1 MLNIIFKTVICS
13 ILITVIHY
21 ICISQLR
28 KRKEK
33 VSLIKEHI
41 ILFVLSLFVIIF
53 TFTFISTLK
62 IGDSDGGVVQTGGG
76 VEMNDNFDKGEAPF

>member
-13 ILITVIHY
+13 ILITVINY
-21 ICISQLR
+21 LCISQLR

-41 ILFVLSLFVIIF
+41 ILFVLSLFIITFMF
-53 TFTFISTLK
+53 TFLSTLK
-62 IGDSDGGVVQTGGG
+62 MDIGAQTGGG
-76 VEMNDNFDKGEAPF
+76 SADVEMNDNFDKGEAPF